1 MQRTEPTTDQLDD
14 AARGV
19 DLRLFDPRR
28 GDIALRVEKLP
39 SAAEF
44 SSPQRSN
51 CFTVLFLQRGEG
63 SFDADLAGHEFTAPV
78 LLFFN
83 PYQTFFLTPRSPVIG
98 AVLQFHANFFC
109 IETHHEAVGCNG
121 VLFNEIYGS
130 PAVRLGR
137 EDAVQIEQLLDQM
150 LAELSS
156 AGLAHS
162 EVLTSYLKLLL
173 IKATRLKIDQQQ
185 LDPEGAAGT
194 PPVLRDL
201 VDLIERHY
209 REKHSPA
216 EYARLLHMTPKT
228 LGQLVKAHFGR
239 TLTQLVRER
248 LLKHGKWQLLHTR
261 RTVKEIAHEL
271 GFDDELYFSRLFR
284 RATGCSPT
292 SFREFETAI
301 RGGRNLSM

>member
-1 MQRTEPTTDQLDD
+1 MESTQRTTDRVHDIAL
-14 AARGV
+14 AV

-28 GDIALRVEKLP
+28 GDIPLRIEHFA
-39 SAAEF
+39 SGAEF
-44 SSPQRSN
+44 SRPQRSN
-51 CFTVLFLQRGEG
+51 CFTVLYIQRGEG
-63 SFDADLAGHEFTAPV
+63 AFDAGLASHPFAAPV

-83 PYQTFFLTPRSPVIG
+83 PYQTFFLTPGS
-98 AVLQFHANFFC
+98 AVAGTALQFHANFFC

-130 PAVRLGR
+130 PAVHLGK
-137 EDAVQIEQLLDQM
+137 EQAVEVEGLLTQM

-173 IKATRLKIDQQQ
+173 IKATRLKIGQQQ
-185 LDPEGAAGT
+185 IHPAGE
-194 PPVLRDL
+194 PAFPAVLREL
-201 VDLIERHY
+201 VDLVERHY
-209 REKHSPA
+209 CVKHSPA
-216 EYARLLHMTPKT
+216 EYARLLHLSPKA
-228 LGQLVKAHFGR
+228 LGQMVKAHFGR
-239 TLTQLVRER
+239 TLTQLVRDR
-248 LLKHGKWQLLHTR
+248 LLKHAKWQLLHTR
-261 RTVKEIAHEL
+261 RSVKEIAHEL
-271 GFDDELYFSRLFR
+271 GYDDELYFSRLFR